1 MRIMFLSVTPEDPAH
16 KESNARV
23 EELLN
28 SYASPGTSVE
38 LAWPDDHPG
47 SRVGVTMGAQSVRT
61 GLHHAMQTSA
71 LVRKIVW
78 AEETGYDAVIQS
90 NTFDPGVEAGRL
102 AVRIPVVGLLR
113 TSLHVATTL
122 ADRIGI
128 TVPLEGHLPYTRRI
142 LRSYGMQDFV
152 TDIRVIGMYGEGLA
166 ARKGELLEHTVGVM
180 RSLVEDTGAECLIP
194 LGGALFPYI
203 VSPADLEQQVGVPV
217 LNTKSIGIRFTEMCV
232 QFGMTHS
239 HRTYPSQRLSYDN
252 FTELAYSSNAGG

>member
-1 MRIMFLSVTPEDPAH
+1 MATLRPAPP
-16 KESNARV
+16 S
-23 EELLN
+23 
-28 SYASPGTSVE
+28 SC
-38 LAWPDDHPG
+38 AWPDDHPG

-78 AEETGYDAVIQS
+78 AEDNGYDALIQS

-102 AVRIPVVGLLR
+102 AVRIPVIGLLR
-113 TSLHVATTL
+113 TTLHVATTL

-152 TDIRVIGMYGEGLA
+152 TDVRVIGMYGESLA
-166 ARKGELLEHTVGVM
+166 AKKSDLLRHTVDVM
-180 RSLVEDTGAECLIP
+180 RGLVDDTGAECVIP

-203 VSPADLEQQVGVPV
+203 VSPAELELEVGVPV
-217 LNTKSIGIRFTEMCV
+217 LNTKSIGIRFAEMCV

-239 HRTYPSQRLSYDN
+239 LRTYPSQRLSYDN
-252 FTELAYSSNAGG
+252 FTELAHSPSN